1 MSDERRKKQE
11 LRAREAEAT
20 GSSLTRKLV
29 IGALIAVVF
38 AGVAYMGLRKRT
50 GRLDAFA
57 KCLTA
62 KNAKMYGAYWCPHCQ
77 DQKEMFGSSFQY
89 APYVECGIKGSK
101 AQAPACLQ
109 AGVKHYPTWFF
120 QGDAPIE
127 GTLPLQTLAEK
138 SGCPLP

>member
-1 MSDERRKKQE
+1 MSDERRRKQE
-11 LRAREAEAT
+11 LKARQGEAT

-29 IGALIAVVF
+29 IGALILAVF

-101 AQAPACLQ
+101 
-109 AGVKHYPTWFF
+109 
-120 QGDAPIE
+120 
-127 GTLPLQTLAEK
+127 
-138 SGCPLP
+138 